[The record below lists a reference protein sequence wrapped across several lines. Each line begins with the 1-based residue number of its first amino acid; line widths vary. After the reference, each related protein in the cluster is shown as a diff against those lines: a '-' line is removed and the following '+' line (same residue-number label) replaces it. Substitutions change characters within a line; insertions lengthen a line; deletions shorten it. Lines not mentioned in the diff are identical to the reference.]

1 MKIAIVTGGSRGLGK
16 DAALKLAA
24 KGVNVVLTY
33 KSNLEEAKKV
43 ENEIRKMGRKAYSL
57 QLEVGDI
64 KSFGAFADQIKATLK
79 KDFGTDRF
87 DYLLNNAGMSVNSSI
102 AEFSEQQFDDLTNAH
117 FKGVFF
123 LTQKL
128 LPIINDGGRILNV
141 SSGLAR
147 FSYPGYSVYG
157 ALKGAIDV
165 MTRYMALELGPR
177 RISVNSIAPGP
188 IATDFGGGRVRD
200 NKEFNQALS
209 SQTAFGRVGHAEDIG
224 DIMAELLAGN
234 TLWINGQRIEASGG
248 FHL

>member
-1 MKIAIVTGGSRGLGK
+1 MKIAIVTGGSRGLGR
-16 DAALKLAA
+16 DAAIKLSK
-24 KGVNVVLTY
+24 KGIGVIFTY
-33 KSNLEEAKKV
+33 RVNLEEARKV
-43 ENEIRKMGRKAYSL
+43 EAEIRESGGKAHAL
-57 QLEVGDI
+57 PLEAGDI
-64 KSFGAFADQIKATLK
+64 KSFPKFADQVRTVLK
-79 KDFGTDRF
+79 NEFGAEKF
-87 DYLLNNAGMSVNSSI
+87 DYLLNNAGMSVNAPI
-102 AEFSEQQFDDLTNAH
+102 PEFTEEQFDELTNAH

-128 LPIINDGGRILNV
+128 LPLMNDGGRILNV

-147 FSYPGYSVYG
+147 FSFPGYSVYG

-177 RISVNSIAPGP
+177 RISVNSIAPGA

-200 NKEFNQALS
+200 NEDFNQVLA
-209 SQTAFGRVGHAEDIG
+209 SQTALGRVGLPEDIG

-234 TLWINGQRIEASGG
+234 TTWINGQRIEASGG